1 MKPKSIYTVWRGD
14 QGSPQKKKEEEERKR
29 ERDKEQKWGDKAENK
44 INS

>member
-14 QGSPQKKKEEEERKR
+14 QGPPQKKKKRKR

-44 INS
+44 TNS